1 MPVNLMPHSLY
12 PKRLKVLAQGLQPS
26 VMHQLKKNKPDKTYR
41 GNVSKF
47 GNNDYLC
54 IVNKVSK
61 E

>member
-1 MPVNLMPHSLY
+1 MQATKTMLTFVMLFEVSPLL
-12 PKRLKVLAQGLQPS
+12 RLPAMRYAS
-26 VMHQLKKNKPDKTYR
+26 AKKKPYKTYR